1 MKRTLKQIRNVLTA
15 LLCSASIGYAQN
27 LVQNPSFEQGTIPTG
42 QSQLHLATNWTHY
55 KGDCIA
61 NNPNIPSTWPSSDLF
76 DKNATSSSVGV
87 PSNVW
92 TTSAGLD
99 ERTGQ
104 RRYAGIWNQV
114 DQTFVNDERI
124 RGTLTTTLQAGSYD
138 LSLYLARG
146 KNHLTPSTL
155 DPVTKYQVEVVLRK
169 GTDCSLQ
176 KLIYI
181 SPSLTNYQWQQ
192 YATTFSIIDSE
203 ANIYNRVEIRIKH
216 FTFSQFE
223 SRPNVRT
230 VFIDDVSITP
240 IVCTLNPAYSYSI
253 GCDKQANQAVIDVIG
268 NVVNQ
273 NSQWNLYE
281 MNGNSIADQDII
293 SGPNPI
299 QVLSGHQV
307 QFRVPNVAGK
317 YYMIK
322 HGVWTNMCS
331 WVEQRRVFQ
340 IPTFNNYV
348 NSDFTMEFQSPVAG
362 GAPSIEV
369 TSADFTNPVSNWM
382 LFYSYSD
389 LPITSLNGWTYA
401 GVVTS
406 TNTHTFS
413 NLQYGVYYMV
423 RHISKHNCS
432 TYGYTHKKV
441 YGYAQRMANNT
452 TLEALDI
459 YAGKMTEEEY
469 VAFEKMIQQE
479 QNNIQNPIKLY
490 PNPATSV
497 VNIAKNTSVG
507 EHKVT
512 ITNQFGKQMY
522 EGILS
527 NEMNINVSSWRK
539 GLYFVNVHT
548 ANGIKVEKLLVE

>member
-27 LVQNPSFEQGTIPTG
+27 LVQNSSFEDGTVPTA

-55 KGDCIA
+55 KGECIA
-61 NNPNIPSTWPSSDLF
+61 YNPNVQSTWPSSELF
-76 DKNATSSSVGV
+76 DKNSPNSSIDV
-87 PSNVW
+87 PFNVW

-114 DQTFVNDERI
+114 DQNFVNDERI
-124 RGTLTTTLQAGSYD
+124 RGTLTTTLQAGNYD

-155 DPVTKYQVEVVLRK
+155 DPVTKYQVEVVLRQ
-169 GTDCSLQ
+169 GTNCTVQ
-176 KLIYI
+176 KIIYT
-181 SPSLTNYQWQQ
+181 SSSLTNYQWQQ
-192 YATTFSIIDSE
+192 YATTFSISASE
-203 ANIYNRVEIRIKH
+203 ANIYNRVEIRLKH
-216 FTFSQFE
+216 FTFAQFE
-223 SRPNVRT
+223 NRTNVRT

-240 IVCTLNPAYSYSI
+240 IVCTLNPAYSYSV
-253 GCDKQANQAVIDVIG
+253 GCDKKANQAVIDVIG

-322 HGVWTNMCS
+322 HGVWTNTCS
-331 WVEQRRVFQ
+331 WVEQRRVIL
-340 IPTFNNYV
+340 IPTFNDYV
-348 NSDFTMEFQSPVAG
+348 NSNFSGSFNSPTMG
-362 GAPSIEV
+362 NPSIQA
-369 TSADFTNPVSNWM
+369 TASDITNPVSDWL
-382 LFYSYSD
+382 LFSSSYD
-389 LPITSLNGWTYA
+389 APITPSLTGWSL
-401 GVVTS
+401 VTVAAN
-406 TNTHTFS
+406 TNNPNFT
-413 NLQYGVYYMV
+413 NLQYGTYYLV
-423 RHISKHNCS
+423 RHFSKHNCS
-432 TYGYTHKKV
+432 DYAYTDKKFYGNV
-441 YGYAQRMANNT
+441 QRMANNT
-452 TLEALDI
+452 TSDALDT
-459 YAGKMTEEEY
+459 YVGAMTKEEY

-479 QNNIQNPIKLY
+479 FSNIQNPIKLY
-490 PNPATSV
+490 PNPATIV